1 MNGEVQETKKVWK
14 SHRPLYWIPMIWN
27 GLTLLVALV
36 VGMTFLWGSQQAVDA
51 QVDLPGIILFFFTV
65 FDLLLIISPLTLV
78 VMIMISIFNVMRESD
93 KMHRFLP
100 LTLSAIVQGALTALF
115 LTSITQPA
123 A

>member
-1 MNGEVQETKKVWK
+1 MNGVVKDTVKARKNL
-14 SHRPLYWIPMIWN
+14 RPLYWIPMIWN
-27 GLTLLVALV
+27 GLTILVALV
-36 VGMTFLWGSQQAVDA
+36 VGLTFMWGSRQAVDA
-51 QVDLPGIILFFFTV
+51 QVDLPGIILFFFTL

-78 VMIMISIFNVMRESD
+78 AMILISIFNVMRESD

-100 LTLSAIVQGALTALF
+100 LTLSAIVQGALTALL